1 MFVYNNNI
9 QVRTMKILIDPN
21 EKTPK
26 APNSV
31 DGASSGSCLQPLFRI
46 IALEL
51 DNISALIREC
61 L

>member
-1 MFVYNNNI
+1 
-9 QVRTMKILIDPN
+9 MKILIDPN